1 MFSIDQG
8 NPSLKSDA
16 EGQTW
21 YICTWWGNKYK
32 MNMRPK
38 EFRAH
43 MDHLSSKYNPLAG
56 DTSYTAYVRGDV
68 VRVTSTIPTTVIQVK
83 LGHMRLKATRT
94 EGQIECGYTSVYDVM
109 RHCMKMGNRCLI
121 TGIPYKKGVFPLSL
135 DRKTDDLH
143 HIKDDCLLVGEY
155 LNLAKGEH
163 EAFKSRKALA
173 AYCREHRIDESGS
186 EHDKICV
193 IIRPIIVLMIK
204 RWREINP
211 TSA

>member
-38 EFRAH
+38 EFSAH
-43 MDHLSSKYNPLAG
+43 MDHLSTHYSATAADEAYK
-56 DTSYTAYVRGDV
+56 AYVRGDV
-68 VRVTSTIPTTVIQVK
+68 VRVSSSLTYAGSKLKDMRKTAKSTKGRV
-83 LGHMRLKATRT
+83 
-94 EGQIECGYTSVYDVM
+94 ECGYTSVNDVG
-109 RHCMKMGNRCLI
+109 RHCTKMGNRCLI
-121 TGIPYKKGVFPLSL
+121 TGIPYNERVFPLSL

-163 EAFKSRKALA
+163 EAFKSREALA
-173 AYCREHRIDESGS
+173 AYCREHGIDESGS
-186 EHDKICV
+186 EHYNLQNHPPDHHYDD
-193 IIRPIIVLMIK
+193 RTLA
-204 RWREINP
+204 
-211 TSA
+211 SH